1 MLERSKGEISVMK
14 VSVIIPLY
22 NAEKYIIECINSVI
36 NQTYKELEIIVVDDG
51 STDDSLNIVRSM
63 YGGDERVIIVSQKN
77 RGGCVARNVGIHRA
91 TGEYIQFLDADD
103 KLDLNKIQVQMD
115 LLKKMQYPKDVLVF
129 SAWTKL
135 GVPLSEMGSNQTS
148 VWHDYETP
156 IDILVD
162 FSLYQ
167 CCLPPSVYLTSIEL
181 IRRAG
186 GWNEQLKRNQDGEF
200 FARIIK
206 KSNSLRFA
214 NNALTYYR
222 STPNS
227 VSKAMNYLSAES
239 WIDSLILT
247 SDIIIQG
254 GHPKTKEAVYKM
266 ISSCLYRMYPYY
278 RKQRKKGETYL
289 QNVCPDYH
297 LVYPKLN
304 WKEYLFWGIQLLRKA
319 PNL

>member
-1 MLERSKGEISVMK
+1 M
-14 VSVIIPLY
+14 
-22 NAEKYIIECINSVI
+22 
-36 NQTYKELEIIVVDDG
+36 
-51 STDDSLNIVRSM
+51 
-63 YGGDERVIIVSQKN
+63 
-77 RGGCVARNVGIHRA
+77 ARNVGIHRA

-304 WKEYLFWGIQLLRKA
+304 WKEYLFWGIQLLRKS